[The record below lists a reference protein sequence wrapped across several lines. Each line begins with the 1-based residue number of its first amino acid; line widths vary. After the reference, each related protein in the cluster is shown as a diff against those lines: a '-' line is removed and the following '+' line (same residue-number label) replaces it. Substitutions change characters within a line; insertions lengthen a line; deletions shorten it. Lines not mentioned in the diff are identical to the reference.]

1 MSIKKGRYLKVKIG
15 GSVLVGMTS
24 KSLSEDMDFE
34 EVTTDDSS
42 GNAKEHLP
50 MYHDATLDFEGL
62 HDPDTSSREHL
73 SDLFDKL
80 EAGTEFEFTIAEGVE
95 TGDYQ
100 KTAQGYVANIT
111 WEGET
116 QSSQSF
122 SGTIQRTG
130 PFTNGT
136 VE

>member
-1 MSIKKGRYLKVKIG
+1 MAIKKGRYLTVKIG
-15 GSVLVGMTS
+15 EDVLVGMTS

-42 GNAKEHLP
+42 GNAKEHMP
-50 MYHDATLDFEGL
+50 TFHDATVDFEGL
-62 HDPDTSSREHL
+62 HDPDTDDREHL
-73 SDLFDKL
+73 KDLFDKL
-80 EAGTEFEFTIAEGVE
+80 EDGTEFEWTIAEGVD
-95 TGDYQ
+95 TGDYK
-100 KTAQGYVANIT
+100 KTAQGFMASIS

-116 QSSQSF
+116 QSAQSF

-130 PFTNGT
+130 QFTNGT